1 MGSMLRIA
9 RREFAA
15 YFSTP
20 LAYVCLVT
28 FLVAAGLLIWGQN
41 ILQPVLTGYSFIA
54 YWTTCFGFTLLAI
67 IAALLDVHAMRR
79 RAREAQRELARRT
92 LALIEADRSQTTPSA
107 KAASS
112 KRPELTQS
120 KGG

>member
-1 MGSMLRIA
+1 MCYLRA
-9 RREFAA
+9 MSNSSDALRRW
-15 YFSTP
+15 
-20 LAYVCLVT
+20 LGT
-28 FLVAAGLLIWGQN
+28 FFLIVAVGLLIWGQTV
-41 ILQPVLTGYSFIA
+41 LQPVLTGFRFIA

-67 IAALLDVHAMRR
+67 LAALLDVHAMRR

-92 LALIEADRSQTTPSA
+92 LALIEADQRRTTPSA
-107 KAASS
+107 KAASA